1 MKTENEIAH
10 QNGMNHLDDELQL
23 QITIK
28 TERVENHKRKRERE
42 KIMNIYQIQVYN

>member
-1 MKTENEIAH
+1 MKTENEISH

-42 KIMNIYQIQVYN
+42 NNEYLPNSSL